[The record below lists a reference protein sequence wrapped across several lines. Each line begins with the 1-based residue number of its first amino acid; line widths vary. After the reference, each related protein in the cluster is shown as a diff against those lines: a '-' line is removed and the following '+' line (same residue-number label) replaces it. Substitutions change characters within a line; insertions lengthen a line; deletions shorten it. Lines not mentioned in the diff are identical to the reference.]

1 MPSSILIKNA
11 TVVTMDPQIGTL
23 ENADVLVRDNRI
35 EAIGTGLA
43 GPADKTIDATGK
55 IVIPGMVD
63 THIHM
68 WQQPLRGIAS
78 ELWTHDIYKNVV
90 SRAREDFSPK
100 DYETAV
106 YACGV
111 EMIDRG
117 ITGAVDFAHGL
128 LTREHAESV
137 FAAHHRTGQRVL
149 MGYGLTLGY
158 ALDGQRYPERDL
170 DEKFEHIAELS
181 KTVVTGEDALVQL
194 GVGLSEIEAVGMER
208 FKREVE
214 FARSLGLRSTLHQ
227 NAPHQL
233 RDMRDEGLLG
243 SDLIPVHVNAASDEE
258 LAMVA
263 EADIAIS
270 VTPEVEVSVGRS
282 LTVLNRAI
290 KQGVKLCI
298 GTDTPARVPLD
309 LFSQLRISNTL
320 MQAQDALQ
328 ARDGGRLPL
337 NPRENLATLKPGEL
351 LATTTVNPAYAF
363 GLGDSLGTLAP
374 GKLADLVVM
383 NSGRF
388 SPLVGD
394 PAAYAVIFGTSADVE
409 TVLVNGVVRKEEG
422 RLVGVDEEALME
434 SLVELKSRVTG

>member
-11 TVVTMDPQIGTL
+11 TIVTMDAQYGSL
-23 ENADVLVRDNRI
+23 EGADLLIRGNRI
-35 EAIGTGLA
+35 EAIGAGLE
-43 GPADKTIDATGK
+43 GPADKVIDATGK
-55 IVIPGMVD
+55 IVIPGMID

-90 SRAREDFSPK
+90 SRSRESFSPE

-117 ITGAVDFAHGL
+117 ITGAIDFAHGL
-128 LTREHAESV
+128 LTREHAEAV
-137 FAAHHRTGQRVL
+137 FNAHHRTGQRVL

-158 ALDGQRYPERDL
+158 ALDGQRYAEREQA
-170 DEKFEHIAELS
+170 EKFEHITELS
-181 KTVVTGEDALVQL
+181 RMVKTGDDALVQL

-208 FKREVE
+208 FRGEVE
-214 FARSLGLRSTLHQ
+214 FARGLGLRSTLHQ

-233 RDMRDEGLLG
+233 RDMYEEGLLG
-243 SDLIPVHVNAASDEE
+243 SDLIPVHVNGASDEE
-258 LAMVA
+258 LRMVA
-263 EADIAIS
+263 DADIAIS

-282 LTVLNRAI
+282 LTVLNRAVKEGI
-290 KQGVKLCI
+290 KLCI

-337 NPRENLATLKPGEL
+337 SPRENSATLKPGQL
-351 LATTTVNPAYAF
+351 LATTTVNAAHAL
-363 GLGDSLGTLAP
+363 GLGGRLGTLTP
-374 GKLADLVVM
+374 GSLADVVIL
-383 NSGRF
+383 NTGRF
-388 SPLVGD
+388 GGLVGD
-394 PAAYAVIFGTSADVE
+394 PAAYAVVFGTSADVE
-409 TVLVNGVVRKEEG
+409 TVVVGGDVRKEDG
-422 RLVGVDEEALME
+422 RLVGVDEDALNE
-434 SLVELKSRVTG
+434 SLAELKARVTA